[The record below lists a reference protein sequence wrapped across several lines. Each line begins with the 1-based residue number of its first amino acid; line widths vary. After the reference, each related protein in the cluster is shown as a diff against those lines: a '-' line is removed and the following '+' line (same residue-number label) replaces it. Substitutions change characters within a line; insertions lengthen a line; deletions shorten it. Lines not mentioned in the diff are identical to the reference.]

1 MGTIMPGTLGN
12 AKTRKTET
20 VLSEKHTVEGKK
32 GEHLLS
38 KGVNPG
44 GREEGIGEC
53 AVYQHKG
60 AKSGCQC
67 EECTG
72 LNPCPGN
79 VSQILGI
86 TDLVFS

>member
-1 MGTIMPGTLGN
+1 M
-12 AKTRKTET
+12 KTESL
-20 VLSEKHTVEGKK
+20 LSEKPTVEGKK

-44 GREEGIGEC
+44 GREEGICEC
-53 AVYQHKG
+53 AVYQHKD

-72 LNPCPGN
+72 LNSCPSN
-79 VSQILGI
+79 VSLAKYLASLTWFFHNKMGNA
-86 TDLVFS
+86 